1 MRTQDADNIAVLI
14 DADNTQPSKIECVL
28 REISTRGRIVV
39 KRAYGNWTKP
49 TLGNWGSIMK
59 ELAVKA
65 VQQFDY
71 VAGKN
76 ATDIALTIDAMDLL
90 SRRIYDCFVIV
101 SSDSD
106 FTPLA
111 IKLHESGV
119 EVIGVGTRKAS
130 ASFRNACD
138 EFLFLENLRD
148 DEEEDYGR
156 DHGSN
161 DYDDYDDEPSDLPV
175 VHDLLLRAWQRLSD
189 ESGWSNMATAGNYL
203 KRAKP
208 DFDCRSY
215 GFAKLSNL
223 IEAFPERYE
232 VRRVQMPNGPDV
244 VFYRVRRMAHAV

>member
-1 MRTQDADNIAVLI
+1 MKTQDSNDIAVLI
-14 DADNTQPSKIECVL
+14 DADNTQPGKLEFVL

-39 KRAYGNWTKP
+39 KRAYGNWMKP
-49 TLGNWGSIMK
+49 ALGPWGSIMK

-65 VQQFDY
+65 VQQLAY

-90 SRRIYDCFVIV
+90 SRRIYDSFVIV

-111 IKLHESGV
+111 IKLHESGA
-119 EVIGVGTRKAS
+119 EVIGVGTRQTS
-130 ASFRNACD
+130 PSFRNACD
-138 EFLFLENLRD
+138 EFIYLENLNGESASHRQHARYDED
-148 DEEEDYGR
+148 DG
-156 DHGSN
+156 
-161 DYDDYDDEPSDLPV
+161 YDDDASDDMPL
-175 VHDLLLRAWQRLSD
+175 VHELLVRAWERLSG

-215 GFAKLSNL
+215 GYAKLSNL
-223 IEAFPERYE
+223 IEDFPERYD

-244 VFYRVRRMAHAV
+244 VYYRVR

>member
-1 MRTQDADNIAVLI
+1 MKTQDSNDIAVLI
-14 DADNTQPSKIECVL
+14 DADNTQPGKLEFVL

-39 KRAYGNWTKP
+39 KRAYGNWMKP
-49 TLGNWGSIMK
+49 ALGPWGSIMK

-90 SRRIYDCFVIV
+90 SRRIYDSFVIV

-119 EVIGVGTRKAS
+119 EVIGVGTRQTS
-130 ASFRNACD
+130 PSFRNACD
-138 EFLFLENLRD
+138 AEGMYKRQSGGKGQ
-148 DEEEDYGR
+148 YGHCKIHLVPQEPG
-156 DHGSN
+156 DS
-161 DYDDYDDEPSDLPV
+161 YDDDASDDMPL
-175 VHDLLLRAWQRLSD
+175 VHELLVRAWERLSG

-215 GFAKLSNL
+215 GYAKLSNL
-223 IEAFPERYE
+223 IEDFPERYD

-244 VFYRVRRMAHAV
+244 VYYRVR